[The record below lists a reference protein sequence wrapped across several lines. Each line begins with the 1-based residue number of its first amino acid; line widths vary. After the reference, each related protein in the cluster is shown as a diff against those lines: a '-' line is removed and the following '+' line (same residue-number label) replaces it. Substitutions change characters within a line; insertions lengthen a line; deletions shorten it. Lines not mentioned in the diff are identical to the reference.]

1 MNDSMYKEQIMDHF
15 KHPRNFGKLSQADV
29 NFTDYNPFCGDEI
42 TIQVK
47 FEKDTVKDIKF
58 HGKGCAISQASASLL
73 TELVKEKKVEELRN
87 IKNEQIVELLGIP
100 LGPVRIKCA
109 LLGLKA
115 LQKGLINYL
124 GGKEDAIT
132 S

>member
-1 MNDSMYKEQIMDHF
+1 MSDLMYKEQIMDHF
-15 KHPRNFGKLSQADV
+15 RNPRNFGKIESADIS
-29 NFTDYNPFCGDEI
+29 FTDYNPFCGDEI
-42 TIQVK
+42 TVQVK
-47 FEKDTVKDIKF
+47 FENDKVKEVKF

-73 TELVKEKKVEELRN
+73 TEMVKEKNIEELRN
-87 IKNEQIVELLGIP
+87 IKNEQLTETLGIH

-115 LQKGLINYL
+115 LQKGLIKYL
-124 GGKEDAIT
+124 GGKDNVVA